1 MFDNLSERLNKAFQL
16 LKGEGRINEVNIAET
31 LKEIRKALLEADVNY
46 KVAKDFTDKVKQKAL
61 GQDVIT
67 KVSPGQLLVKITHD
81 ELINLMG
88 GVKEDVYLAANPTVI
103 LMAGL
108 QGSGKTTFSAKLAN
122 FLKTKKSKQP
132 LLIACDVY
140 RPAAIDQL
148 KILGEQINTEV
159 FAIPDEKN
167 PIKIAEQ
174 GIAYAK
180 EKNYNTVIIDTAGR
194 LSIDE
199 EMMNEISL
207 IKNKVQPHEIL
218 LVVDAMT
225 GQDAVNTAKTFNER
239 LNLSGVILSKM
250 DGDTRGGAALSIKSI
265 VNKPIKFISQGE
277 KLDALDIF
285 YPERMADRILGMG
298 DIVTLVEKAQQEID
312 EEQAKKFAK
321 KLSKNQLDFEDLLSQ
336 IRMMKKLGG
345 VAGVASMLPGISNMA
360 KNLSSEETEKMIK
373 RTEAIIL
380 SMTLDERK
388 KPDLINQSRKMRIAA
403 GSGVNIQEVNRVVK
417 MHDDMKKLAKLMNN
431 KGAMSQIMK
440 MFPGL
445 NKLQ

>member
-16 LKGEGRINEVNIAET
+16 LKGESRINEVNIAET